1 MKLIGGSVSII
12 KKATTAPG
20 AAELRKLGCKEAMVL
35 DLKEL
40 KGLMDQARIGPS
52 EPLPEL
58 LTVTCSIGSF
68 SDSKPT
74 CAEVSR
80 TYLEAAGP
88 REMFLVMVQRT
99 NRDDP
104 ECTALF
110 DASGK
115 ELPLDAAELRF
126 DPAEL
131 PLAAPEKR
139 P

>member
-1 MKLIGGSVSII
+1 
-12 KKATTAPG
+12 
-20 AAELRKLGCKEAMVL
+20 MVL

-40 KGLMDQARIGPS
+40 QGLMDQARIVPS

-80 TYLEAAGP
+80 TYPEAAGP
-88 REMFLVMVQRT
+88 REMFLVMVQRP

-115 ELPLDAAELRF
+115 ELPLDAAEFRF
-126 DPAEL
+126 DPTEL
-131 PLAAPEKR
+131 PQRRGHERAVHDGLLAGLLRRGLPAALGQPDAR
-139 P
+139 AAQ